1 MKKIFLILSILIFA
15 NCKAQYTSTESLENC
30 FDCDQTG
37 VYYKDLNYYLN
48 TYEGTYVYSSG
59 GVYFK
64 IILQKK
70 LVSNINNRYYEDIL
84 IGAYQYSDGTK
95 FSNCLSELNI
105 IHSNG
110 WKYPID
116 GNSIRIGK
124 IGCNECGDT
133 EKWLSMSIFDQETNS
148 VSDFNLRKT
157 TVSGQEAIK
166 VYIRPPYRNNVI
178 NGDDPN
184 SGTSNYV
191 EPPNYP
197 VTQEITLIKQ

>member
-15 NCKAQYTSTESLENC
+15 NCKAQYTSIESLENC

-37 VYYKDLNYYLN
+37 VYYKDLNNYLN
-48 TYEGTYVYSSG
+48 TYEGTYIYSSG

-64 IILQKK
+64 MILQKK
-70 LVSNINNRYYEDIL
+70 VVSNINNRYYEDIL

-95 FSNCLSELNI
+95 NVNCLSELNNNY
-105 IHSNG
+105 SNG
-110 WKYPID
+110 WYYPIE
-116 GNSIRIGK
+116 GNYITVGK
-124 IGCNECGDT
+124 SKCDDCSPT
-133 EKWLSMSIFDQETNS
+133 EKWLYMTIHDQSTNS
-148 VSDFNLRKT
+148 VSNFNLRKT
-157 TVSGQEAIK
+157 VVGGQEAIK
-166 VYIRPPYRNNVI
+166 VYIRPPYRNNII

-184 SGTSNYV
+184 SGTINYV